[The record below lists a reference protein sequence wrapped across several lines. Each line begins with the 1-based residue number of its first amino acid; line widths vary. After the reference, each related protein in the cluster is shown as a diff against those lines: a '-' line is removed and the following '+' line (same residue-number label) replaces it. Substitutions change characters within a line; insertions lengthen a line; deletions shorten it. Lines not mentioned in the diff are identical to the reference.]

1 MSQAQMTRKGQED
14 SCREP
19 SCGAHSSPL
28 RDAKWTKIAL
38 YLVAGTMAYNI
49 IEGVVATW
57 AGAKSE
63 SVALFGFGLDSG
75 IECAAAGMMLW
86 RLSVEAK
93 GSSRETIE
101 ESERKVRRFIGGTF
115 IALAFYIVVQAGLD
129 LFKHEAA
136 QKTMIGIILA
146 AASLVIM
153 PAVSWAKLR
162 AAKRIGSSAL
172 RAEAKETLV
181 CSYLSF
187 TLLLGLV
194 ANATV
199 GWWWADPVAAL
210 AMVPW
215 VFKEGLEG
223 LRGEDCCHD

>member
-1 MSQAQMTRKGQED
+1 MTVRPNEKPCCD
-14 SCREP
+14 ARCEP
-19 SCGAHSSPL
+19 APSLKA
-28 RDAKWTKIAL
+28 DAKWTKIAL

-101 ESERKVRRFIGGTF
+101 ESEGKVRRFIGGTF
-115 IALAFYIVVQAGLD
+115 IALAIYIVVQAGLD